1 MSSDT
6 ANKVEVNFLTL
17 LFILLKSRKGM
28 AISGLAVA
36 GIGLAFKWDW
46 LTAVGAAPI
55 VLSVLPCVAMCALGF
70 CMRGGAAGQSCRGQ
84 GSETPIKS
92 ASNSNSIER

>member
-17 LFILLKSRKGM
+17 LFILLKSRKGL
-28 AISGLAVA
+28 AIGDLAVA

-55 VLSVLPCVAMCALGF
+55 VLSLLPCVAMCALGF
-70 CMRGGAAGQSCRGQ
+70 CMRGGGQANHAMVRGQ
-84 GSETPIKS
+84 KLQLSP
-92 ASNSNSIER
+92 

>member
-1 MSSDT
+1 MSSKTTNDD
-6 ANKVEVNFLTL
+6 EISFLTL
-17 LFILLKSRKGM
+17 LFIILKSRKGL

-55 VLSVLPCVAMCALGF
+55 ILSVLPCLAMCAFGL
-70 CMRGGAAGQSCRGQ
+70 CMRGGSGQSCNGQ
-84 GSETPIKS
+84 ESGTQDKSVIK
-92 ASNSNSIER
+92 SNSIEK

>member
-17 LFILLKSRKGM
+17 LFILLKSRKGL
-28 AISGLAVA
+28 AIGGLAVA

-55 VLSVLPCVAMCALGF
+55 VLSLLPCVAMCALGF
-70 CMRGGAAGQSCRGQ
+70 CMRGGAGQSCHGQ

-92 ASNSNSIER
+92 IINSNSIER